1 MIDLEIVIFS
11 CGLYLYSEVLASEKP
26 ICALGTHLKLLYHQK
41 SGWQWGEVEVGKFNS
56 FSILLKVSP
65 LFPTS
70 FLNKFSGIEME
81 DLYIE
86 NDFSILISF
95 QVYLFYSK
103 YRYMFSIN

>member
-11 CGLYLYSEVLASEKP
+11 CGLYLYSEVSASEKS

-41 SGWQWGEVEVGKFNS
+41 SRWQWGEVEVGKLNS
-56 FSILLKVSP
+56 FSVLLKVSP
-65 LFPTS
+65 LFPT

-81 DLYIE
+81 YLYVE

-95 QVYLFYSK
+95 
-103 YRYMFSIN
+103 

>member
-11 CGLYLYSEVLASEKP
+11 CGLYLYSEVLASEKS

-41 SGWQWGEVEVGKFNS
+41 SGWQWGEVEVGKLNS

-81 DLYIE
+81 NLYVE

-103 YRYMFSIN
+103 YR